1 MPEALCELLAR
12 PFKAGSLSFAKT
24 LLLYTAILT
33 ALAPPFLLIM
43 LGYGLKRLR
52 VLHPAH
58 VPILNGLVLN
68 VTLPALV
75 LLGLLRA
82 PALSPRLG
90 LPVLAL
96 FLAEIAALGLVYG
109 LGRVLRLPNQTLGAT
124 LLVGVFG
131 NTGFIGYPLTLAL
144 FPRQFPTAILLDQF
158 GMTLPMYLTAAIVGA
173 RLGGGDGSGGHG
185 AAIGRFFRSP
195 IFLSAV
201 LGLGLHS
208 LPIPPALSH
217 VPTLRDISAILMQC
231 LGYLGQGT
239 TPLVLLALGVAL
251 RPGAAWKQP
260 SALLIA
266 CGTKLLF
273 CPLLVWGLCRAFGI
287 GGEVRADTILQTAM
301 PTAVVAAVLAG
312 QNDMEGDFAVGV
324 VFAATVLSALT
335 IPLLLTV
342 LR

>member
-1 MPEALCELLAR
+1 M
-12 PFKAGSLSFAKT
+12 F
-24 LLLYTAILT
+24 LYTTAILT
-33 ALAPPFLLIM
+33 ALAPPFLLIIF
-43 LGYGLKRLR
+43 GYGLKRVR

-82 PALSPRLG
+82 PALSPRLA

-96 FLAEIAALGLVYG
+96 FFAEIAALGLVYS
-109 LGRVLRLPNQTLGAT
+109 LGRGLRLPNRTQGAA

-158 GMTLPMYLTAAIVGA
+158 AMTLPMYLTAAVVGA

-195 IFLSAV
+195 IFLSAM

-208 LPIPPALSH
+208 LPVPPAFSH
-217 VPTLRDISAILMQC
+217 SALLRGLGAILMQC

-251 RPGAAWKQP
+251 RPGAALKQP
-260 SALLIA
+260 AALGLA
-266 CGTKLLF
+266 CGSKLLL
-273 CPLLVWGLCRAFGI
+273 CPLLVWALCRAFGV
-287 GGEVRADTILQTAM
+287 GAEVRADTILQAAM
-301 PTAVVAAVLAG
+301 PTAVMASVLSG

-324 VFAATVLSALT
+324 VFAATVLSAVT
-335 IPLLLTV
+335 IPLLLTL